1 MPDLKNILKE
11 RDEKKFSKKSYRP
24 WDLSGEK
31 NDQIEYESNEKK
43 ITQNSTQEIST
54 DIINQSDINQISN
67 GYQSD
72 IHLGNKQTSNR
83 YQSDIDLDSNKT
95 SNWYQSDTNLD
106 NNKISNRYQL
116 DIKQPQN
123 KSIFTSDN
131 KDISKPLN
139 SNLSVLSDE
148 LNLNYEIQKE
158 MATLSGKQKIIF
170 DVIVDICS
178 AKNSFETGPIQTV
191 SLSKVAQTTVG
202 TIKVIIDRLVKKQL
216 ILRHK
221 GKNAKGGFI
230 NLGVTKDVLEL
241 VKNNKYPN
249 FSSIDFLISNRYQK
263 DINLEYNSS
272 SNLNKTTTIK
282 NDPDFFEFEK
292 IDFEN
297 LSNIG
302 FSKNQLKQLIGKN
315 TPDVIQESINHFSW
329 GLDNNPKFKKYED
342 PLNVLMG
349 VLRKGQAWVEKD
361 YRSPQ
366 EIAQEKLLE
375 IKKAEIDRKRKLID
389 DAYKLALTEWE
400 NSLNNEK
407 REEITQKTSGD
418 LTPSSAKLSIYF
430 KNNIWPLIQ
439 ADYVV
444 VE

>member
-31 NDQIEYESNEKK
+31 NNQIEYKSNEKK

-54 DIINQSDINQISN
+54 NIINQSDTNQISN
-67 GYQSD
+67 EYQSD
-72 IHLGNKQTSNR
+72 IHLGNNKTSNR

-95 SNWYQSDTNLD
+95 SN
-106 NNKISNRYQL
+106 RYQL

-123 KSIFTSDN
+123 KSIFTTDN
-131 KDISKPLN
+131 KDIFKTLN

-148 LNLNYEIQKE
+148 LNLTYEIQKE

-216 ILRHK
+216 IIRHK

-230 NLGVTKDVLEL
+230 NLGITKDVLEL

-263 DINLEYNSS
+263 DINLEYNNSS
-272 SNLNKTTTIK
+272 SYLNKTTTTK

-329 GLDNNPKFKKYED
+329 GLDNNSKFKKYED

-375 IKKAEIDRKRKLID
+375 IKKAEIDRKRKLIEQYL
-389 DAYKLALTEWE
+389 YK
-400 NSLNNEK
+400 
-407 REEITQKTSGD
+407 ITQQQRNPLVSK
-418 LTPSSAKLSIYF
+418 AKYYF
-430 KNNIWPLIQ
+430 
-439 ADYVV
+439 
-444 VE
+444 